1 MNKLGLRKR
10 PSTTRKRDLHMIA
23 KRLLYVMTKHGP
35 LWPKLKEVRV
45 FKFSVGCAIIMIISQ
60 VHNWGFHDIDM
71 IVVSGLLPDLNKPR
85 SL

>member
-10 PSTTRKRDLHMIA
+10 PSTTRKGISIWLQND
-23 KRLLYVMTKHGP
+23 YVMTKHGP